1 MFAGFPNCR
10 RSKLWSASG
19 AVAMAIMTV
28 STVALAL
35 HTSLYLWRLMVFE
48 AVGKE
53 IRVAAAKLLAGLSL
67 CILMAIT
74 AAVLYIRDSRRNS
87 RRRRR
92 LHDVR
97 EMQPE
102 RLMNSVLPL
111 TSVGRRGPSN
121 H

>member
-1 MFAGFPNCR
+1 MSSK

-35 HTSLYLWRLMVFE
+35 HTSVYLWRLMVFE

-111 TSVGRRGPSN
+111 TSLGRRGPSN